1 MNDKGKKEA
10 GQQAAASAAQAQY
23 DPATLLALYSMSNAY
38 GMGAGGVAG
47 AGAAAT
53 AAAMAAAAGV
63 AGSNTTANPYASNQL
78 GLNQWY
84 AMASQLAAQ
93 EYLTKIQAAA
103 RDPQAYAA
111 LAAQG
116 VLPNYEM
123 LTGGSKARLK
133 LPNDTEII
141 KYTSS
146 ATGSKDPGNSTR
158 GRKKTISLDPNLSN
172 ADYASLA
179 GNISSSSN
187 ESTPPSIPAG
197 LTIERKS
204 RKNAGGTGGSG
215 SGGAGSDDPQSR
227 SYSPSI
233 DRVEITKIP
242 AATANNGGGSPL
254 ASSFMPKSSTPKAS
268 SSLSV
273 GSGRDGGG
281 TAGVTGGGRA
291 GEASNG
297 TAVSTSTLS
306 SALQTAS
313 SVASAAAAAGS
324 ASASVSAG
332 TGGETPLNLST
343 KSSPSPFMSP
353 ISATVSS
360 MGATDT
366 SSLLYTSK
374 SIGGSKIPQ
383 EYYACECTTQCADA
397 IFNLDQKFRSSN
409 CLF

>member
-53 AAAMAAAAGV
+53 AAAMAAAAGA
-63 AGSNTTANPYASNQL
+63 AGSNAAANPYASNQL

-204 RKNAGGTGGSG
+204 RKNAGGTGGGSG
-215 SGGAGSDDPQSR
+215 SGGGAGSDDPQSR

-242 AATANNGGGSPL
+242 AAANNGGSPL

-273 GSGRDGGG
+273 GSGRDGGGG

-324 ASASVSAG
+324 ASAASVSAG

-383 EYYACECTTQCADA
+383 EYYACECTT
-397 IFNLDQKFRSSN
+397 
-409 CLF
+409 

>member
-1 MNDKGKKEA
+1 MNNKGKKEA
-10 GQQAAASAAQAQY
+10 SQQAAASASNQY

-38 GMGAGGVAG
+38 GLGGATG
-47 AGAAAT
+47 ASG
-53 AAAMAAAAGV
+53 MQAAAAAAASAAAANTSG
-63 AGSNTTANPYASNQL
+63 AGSNASNNPYASNQL
-78 GLNQWY
+78 GLNQWWT
-84 AMASQLAAQ
+84 MASQLAAQ
-93 EYLTKIQAAA
+93 EYLTRIQAAA

-146 ATGSKDPGNSTR
+146 ATGSKEPGSSTR

-187 ESTPPSIPAG
+187 DSTPPSIPAG

-204 RKNAGGTGGSG
+204 RKNQGSSG
-215 SGGAGSDDPQSR
+215 SGEDGR

-242 AATANNGGGSPL
+242 ANGGSPL

-268 SSLSV
+268 SSSLS
-273 GSGRDGGG
+273 GSN
-281 TAGVTGGGRA
+281 
-291 GEASNG
+291 GEASSSSGN
-297 TAVSTSTLS
+297 AVSSSAALS
-306 SALQTAS
+306 SALQTA
-313 SVASAAAAAGS
+313 AAAAA
-324 ASASVSAG
+324 AIAAAG
-332 TGGETPLNLST
+332 GTTPTTAGGETPLNLST
-343 KSSPSPFMSP
+343 KSSPFMSP
-353 ISATVSS
+353 ISAQSHGGASS

-383 EYYACECTTQCADA
+383 EYYACELHTKQS
-397 IFNLDQKFRSSN
+397 FFL
-409 CLF
+409 LFS

>member
-1 MNDKGKKEA
+1 MNNKGKKEA
-10 GQQAAASAAQAQY
+10 SQQAAASASNQY

-38 GMGAGGVAG
+38 GLGGATG
-47 AGAAAT
+47 ASG
-53 AAAMAAAAGV
+53 MQAAAAAAASAAAANTSG
-63 AGSNTTANPYASNQL
+63 AGSNASNNPYASNQL
-78 GLNQWY
+78 GLNQWWT
-84 AMASQLAAQ
+84 MASQLAAQ
-93 EYLTKIQAAA
+93 EYLTRIQAAA

-146 ATGSKDPGNSTR
+146 ATGSKEPGSSTR

-187 ESTPPSIPAG
+187 DSTPPSIPAG

-204 RKNAGGTGGSG
+204 RKNQGSG
-215 SGGAGSDDPQSR
+215 EDGR

-242 AATANNGGGSPL
+242 ANGGSPL

-268 SSLSV
+268 SSS
-273 GSGRDGGG
+273 SN
-281 TAGVTGGGRA
+281 
-291 GEASNG
+291 GEASSSGN
-297 TAVSTSTLS
+297 AVSSSAALS
-306 SALQTAS
+306 SALQTA
-313 SVASAAAAAGS
+313 AAAAA
-324 ASASVSAG
+324 AIAAAG
-332 TGGETPLNLST
+332 GTTPTTAGGETPLNLST
-343 KSSPSPFMSP
+343 KSSPFMSP
-353 ISATVSS
+353 ISAQSHGGASS

-383 EYYACECTTQCADA
+383 EYYACEYPNKVFFSFFVFLLKMSNTLFEHYYLTSIQEKRLTSRPRFANDVLGG
-397 IFNLDQKFRSSN
+397 IF
-409 CLF
+409 